1 MLTTIIGNE
10 NLITQS
16 LSTGLETQSLILGYN
31 NNLSVLTSSDK
42 QNYILGSN
50 NIIRRGFN
58 NIVISSSTTV
68 PYRQTNGTNNINIGL
83 TNLNGVST
91 YSFCRICNINNRI
104 PKASEEYKNININ
117 SWLGFQKKKINDMN
131 NTIYINLSENSY
143 VKKSLDNYLENK
155 ELNKDKEKLNY
166 EQWKILL
173 FEFCNIN
180 KRIPKKDE
188 IYKNNKITSW
198 LQEQK
203 KKINNINSIVYI
215 NLSENE
221 YVKKSLDKYL
231 INKEKKLNYEQWK
244 NLLFEFS
251 NINKRVPKNN
261 EKYKNNKIWMWLN
274 DQKKKLN
281 DINSIVYIN
290 LSENE
295 YVKKS
300 LDDYLNKKILK

>member
-1 MLTTIIGNE
+1 LV
-10 NLITQS
+10 
-16 LSTGLETQSLILGYN
+16 TGT
-31 NNLSVLTSSDK
+31 
-42 QNYILGSN
+42 
-50 NIIRRGFN
+50 
-58 NIVISSSTTV
+58 
-68 PYRQTNGTNNINIGL
+68 
-83 TNLNGVST
+83 
-91 YSFCRICNINNRI
+91 
-104 PKASEEYKNININ
+104 
-117 SWLGFQKKKINDMN
+117 
-131 NTIYINLSENSY
+131 
-143 VKKSLDNYLENK
+143 
-155 ELNKDKEKLNY
+155 
-166 EQWKILL
+166 
-173 FEFCNIN
+173 
-180 KRIPKKDE
+180 
-188 IYKNNKITSW
+188 
-198 LQEQK
+198 K

-261 EKYKNNKIWMWLN
+261 EKYKNNKIWMWLH